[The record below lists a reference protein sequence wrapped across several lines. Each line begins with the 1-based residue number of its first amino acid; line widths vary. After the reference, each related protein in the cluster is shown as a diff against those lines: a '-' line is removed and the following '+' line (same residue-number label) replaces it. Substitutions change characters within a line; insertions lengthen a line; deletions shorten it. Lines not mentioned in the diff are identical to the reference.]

1 MEPEDPEVAR
11 FIEACVCYEGLGFRA
26 FRVSENR
33 ISLRIEVEARASTS
47 ALGLGSVRVILR
59 ADDMLRGLLV
69 PAQILQ
75 AGTSGPYMFCER
87 T

>member
-1 MEPEDPEVAR
+1 M
-11 FIEACVCYEGLGFRA
+11 
-26 FRVSENR
+26 
-33 ISLRIEVEARASTS
+33 RIEVEARASTS